1 MSDLSTCSTCW
12 SQYQAYTYFFL
23 NEFEWDLVLLV
34 IHRAELNLVLY
45 FVLIFFSKHSLYKL
59 YKRIYCFSFT
69 NIFCKVNG
77 TSKNVINKG
86 SNYRGRQLNSQH
98 QAKNHGFVRSA

>member
-12 SQYQAYTYFFL
+12 SQYQAYTYFFF

-45 FVLIFFSKHSLYKL
+45 FVLIFFSKH
-59 YKRIYCFSFT
+59 
-69 NIFCKVNG
+69 
-77 TSKNVINKG
+77 
-86 SNYRGRQLNSQH
+86 
-98 QAKNHGFVRSA
+98 